1 MTKVEVITLPRLAGG
16 FSLIELM
23 VVVGLIGVLSAIA
36 LPLYNDYINTG
47 REGALISNISTIEVF
62 EEDFRLRTGASS
74 AGNYDVAGGDT
85 SLSDPTNI
93 NWSPRTN
100 DGTVYAVTLV
110 GTTGFRVNATDIAGT
125 AICMNFPAKTR
136 C

>member
-1 MTKVEVITLPRLAGG
+1 MNGRSGGQKGSAQDG

-36 LPLYNDYINTG
+36 LPLYNGYVQTG
-47 REGALISNISTIEVF
+47 REGALLNNISTIEVF
-62 EEDFRLRTGASS
+62 EEDFRLRNGVYS

-85 SLSDPTNI
+85 TLSDATNI
-93 NWSPRTN
+93 AWTPRTN

-110 GTTGFRVNATDIAGT
+110 GTTGYKVNATDTVGT
-125 AICMNFPAKTR
+125 TVCMDFPGKTK